1 MGYSSG
7 KNSSSLKMP
16 PAASEAHT
24 HRECRWATSG
34 LLRVRTLVCGR
45 EWPLHDHVEVSEV
58 VLIRCG
64 IDARRCD
71 TQSQCSG
78 ARQTRGL
85 ASAAHARTHTP
96 RAVPRSS
103 PGSESGRCVSFTIL
117 LGRAFGSAIVFLR
130 QGCARVM
137 ARVVWHRPRVTR
149 RVDRGAGWRRLRARE
164 SGRGKQLGRW
174 LMLRGT
180 TWGVE
185 VRAAQFPAEE
195 EQNAPATKRDSG
207 VRRSRRSVAGSAQT
221 WPRTA
226 LA

>member
-1 MGYSSG
+1 MLYLEVNGMTNVAYATAMLKNRKSADRPASG
-7 KNSSSLKMP
+7 
-16 PAASEAHT
+16 T
-24 HRECRWATSG
+24 VG
-34 LLRVRTLVCGR
+34 LR
-45 EWPLHDHVEVSEV
+45 
-58 VLIRCG
+58 
-64 IDARRCD
+64 
-71 TQSQCSG
+71 
-78 ARQTRGL
+78 
-85 ASAAHARTHTP
+85 
-96 RAVPRSS
+96 
-103 PGSESGRCVSFTIL
+103 
-117 LGRAFGSAIVFLR
+117 AIVFLR